1 MKHIIPDTSRNNMDI
16 NSEMLWN
23 TIQQLDHEE
32 KAQVWQFIKAI
43 QANRLSATIEKSIHV
58 AHIAQLPHPTNVRKR
73 YTLED
78 MKAIADAH
86 ELDFEWNYEKLRKAF
101 PAEPRIKVELIDGQI
116 CVYPNELANEPEIVG
131 NIGFL
136 MLQASENKRKGDLLF
151 APMDLVLDERNI
163 FQPTICFLSV
173 SQQNKIEGNTIY
185 GVPEV
190 VVEIVSSTEAVQ
202 EREMKRDIY
211 EAFGVKEYWEVRP
224 DKKRI
229 EVEVLQ
235 QGEFIPSCKARRKG
249 KVHSTIFKNFSLS
262 VEDIFDR
269 D

>member
-1 MKHIIPDTSRNNMDI
+1 MKNILPDTSRNHMDI
-16 NSEMLWN
+16 NSELLWN
-23 TIQQLDHEE
+23 TIQTLDNEE
-32 KAQVWQFIKAI
+32 KAQVWQYIKTI
-43 QANRLSATIEKSIHV
+43 QAQKLPAIVEKNTPLPAFKARMIH
-58 AHIAQLPHPTNVRKR
+58 
-73 YTLED
+73 TLEQ
-78 MKAIADAH
+78 MKAIAEAQPM
-86 ELDFEWNYEKLRKAF
+86 DFEWNYEKLQKYF
-101 PAEPRIKVELIDGQI
+101 PTEPRIKVELIDGQLCI
-116 CVYPNELANEPEIVG
+116 YPNELASEPEIVG

-136 MLQASENKRKGDLLF
+136 MLQASENNRKGDLLF
-151 APMDLVLDERNI
+151 APMDLVLDDRNI
-163 FQPTICFLSV
+163 FQPTICFLSP
-173 SQQNKIEGNTIY
+173 SQRNKIEGNTIY

-211 EAFGVKEYWEVRP
+211 ESFGVREYWEVRP

-235 QGEFIPSCKARRKG
+235 EGEFIPSCKARRKG
-249 KVHSTIFKNFSLS
+249 KVYSTVLKTFSLS

>member
-1 MKHIIPDTSRNNMDI
+1 MKHIIPDTSRTYVDI

-23 TIQQLDHEE
+23 AIQTLDAEE
-32 KAQVWQFIKAI
+32 KAQVWQYIKTL
-43 QANRLSATIEKSIHV
+43 QAQKQPLAVDVTPYMPLPASKVRLNH
-58 AHIAQLPHPTNVRKR
+58 
-73 YTLED
+73 TLEEL
-78 MKAIADAH
+78 KAIADAQPI
-86 ELDFEWNYEKLRKAF
+86 DFEWNYEKLRKAF
-101 PAEPRIKVELIDGQI
+101 PTEPRIKVELIDGQLCI
-116 CVYPNELANEPEIVG
+116 YPNELANEPEIVG

-136 MLQASENKRKGDLLF
+136 MLQASDNKRKGDLLF

-163 FQPTICFLSV
+163 FQPTICFLSP
-173 SQQNKIEGNTIY
+173 SQRHKIEGNTIY

-202 EREMKRDIY
+202 ERELKRDIY
-211 EAFGVKEYWEVRP
+211 ESFGVREYWEVRP

-249 KVHSTIFKNFSLS
+249 KVYSTVFHNFSLA